1 MPAGS
6 PRATGG
12 SRSGREARAPAP
24 YAPVVSDLS
33 ARGERW
39 AVATPHV
46 AATEAAAH
54 AFESGG
60 NAIDAA
66 LAAAVT
72 LAVVYPHMCGV
83 GGDLFA
89 LVQRR
94 DGDVIAV
101 NSSGASPRGLDAE
114 SVRSEH
120 SRMPERGP
128 LAITVPGAVAGWEA
142 VHGQGGDLPW
152 PDAFAAA
159 IEHAR
164 AGVAVSRSLALTL
177 AEAGGLLENDPWLGA
192 LFLRDGAPL
201 GPGDSF
207 SNPALARTLEALAAG
222 GAGALYGGEIGRA
235 YAEGLR
241 RLGCPIAPEDLAAHR
256 AELLAP
262 LVGRYRDL
270 DVRVPP
276 PTSQGFVLLELLGAL
291 ERLGVDPDPLGPDAP
306 TVALASLVVAR
317 DRDLHLADPEHMRV
331 HPHALLDDGHLA
343 AICDQVRSGPLPRP
357 QPSAS
362 DTVGLVTADAEGLA
376 VSLIQSL
383 SWGLGAG
390 ILEPST
396 GILAQ
401 NRGSGFTL
409 DPGHPNALAPAKRPA
424 HTLMPVMA
432 HRAGRLA
439 AVSGTMGGAAHP
451 QINAWSLVRAFD
463 LGMDPASAVAAPRW
477 LVNGMDPEGPEPF
490 VLAEADVPDAVLD
503 ALRRAGF
510 RLDLVGAGD
519 EAVGH
524 AHLIRAIGA
533 FEGGTFEGGAF
544 EAGTDPRADGS
555 ARAG

>member
-1 MPAGS
+1 
-6 PRATGG
+6 
-12 SRSGREARAPAP
+12 
-24 YAPVVSDLS
+24 VSDLS
-33 ARGERW
+33 ASGTRW

-46 AATEAAAH
+46 AATEAAVR
-54 AFESGG
+54 AFETGG

-89 LVQRR
+89 LVRRR

-101 NSSGASPRGLDAE
+101 SSTGAAPSGLDAE
-114 SVRSEH
+114 AIRTEH
-120 SRMPERGP
+120 TSMPERGP
-128 LAITVPGAVAGWEA
+128 LAVTVPGAVAGWEA
-142 VHGQGGDLPW
+142 MHGQGGDLPW
-152 PDAFAAA
+152 SEAFSAG

-164 AGVAVSRSLALTL
+164 AGVPVSRSLARTL
-177 AEAGGLLENDPWLGA
+177 DEVGSLIVDDPGLRNV
-192 LFLRDGAPL
+192 FLRDGAPI
-201 GPGDSF
+201 GAGETF
-207 SNPALARTLEALAAG
+207 ANPALARTLETLAAD
-222 GAGALYGGEIGRA
+222 GARALYRGEIGRS
-235 YAEGLR
+235 YSEGLR
-241 RLGCPIAPEDLAAHR
+241 KLGCPMTPDDLAAHR

-291 ERLGVDPDPLGPDAP
+291 ERLGIDPDPLGPDAA
-306 TVALASLVVAR
+306 TIALAALVAAR

-343 AICDQVRSGPLPRP
+343 ALCDQIRSGSLPRTRP
-357 QPSAS
+357 APS
-362 DTVGLVTADAEGLA
+362 DTVGLVTADAHGLA

-383 SWGLGAG
+383 SWGMGAG

-396 GILAQ
+396 GIVAQ
-401 NRGSGFTL
+401 NRGSGFAL
-409 DPGHPNALAPAKRPA
+409 DPEHPNALAPGKRPA

-432 HRAGRLA
+432 HRGGRLA

-451 QINAWSLVRAFD
+451 QINAWSLIRAFD

-477 LVNGMDPEGPEPF
+477 LVNGMDVEGPEPF
-490 VLAEADVPDAVLD
+490 VLAEAGVADRVLE
-503 ALRRAGF
+503 ALRRTGF
-510 RLDLVGAGD
+510 RLDIVGAVD
-519 EAVGH
+519 ESVGH
-524 AHLIRAIGA
+524 AHLLRVNGA
-533 FEGGTFEGGAF
+533 FEVGS
-544 EAGTDPRADGS
+544 DPRADGS
-555 ARAG
+555 ARAM

>member
-1 MPAGS
+1 M
-6 PRATGG
+6 
-12 SRSGREARAPAP
+12 
-24 YAPVVSDLS
+24 
-33 ARGERW
+33 
-39 AVATPHV
+39 ATPHV
-46 AATEAAAH
+46 AATEAAAR

-94 DGDVIAV
+94 DADVIAV
-101 NSSGASPRGLDAE
+101 SSSGASPRGLDAE
-114 SVRSEH
+114 AIRAELAS
-120 SRMPERGP
+120 MPERGP
-128 LAITVPGAVAGWEA
+128 FAITVPGAVAGWEA

-152 PDAFAAA
+152 SEAFAVG

-164 AGVAVSRSLALTL
+164 AGVPVSRSLALTL
-177 AEAGGLLENDPWLGA
+177 AEAAPLLEDDAGLRNV
-192 LFLRDGAPL
+192 FLRDGAPIP
-201 GPGDSF
+201 PGEPF
-207 SNPALARTLEALAAG
+207 ANPALARTLEVLAAD
-222 GAGALYGGEIGRA
+222 GAGALYRGELGRA

-241 RLGCPIAPEDLAAHR
+241 RLGCPLAPEDLEAHR

-276 PTSQGFVLLELLGAL
+276 PTSQGFVLLELLGTL
-291 ERLGVDPDPLGPDAP
+291 ERLGVDPDPLGPDAA
-306 TVALASLVVAR
+306 TIALAALVAAR

-343 AICDQVRSGPLPRP
+343 ALCDQVRSGPLPRP
-357 QPSAS
+357 LPSPT
-362 DTVGLVTADAEGLA
+362 DTVGIVTADAQGLA

-396 GILAQ
+396 GIIAQ

-409 DPGHPNALAPAKRPA
+409 DSEHPNALAPGKRPA

-432 HRAGRLA
+432 HREGRLA

-451 QINAWSLVRAFD
+451 QINAWSLIRAFD

-477 LVNGMDPEGPEPF
+477 LVNGMDAEGPEPF
-490 VLAEADVPDAVLD
+490 VLAEADVPDGVLD
-503 ALRRAGF
+503 GLRRAGF
-510 RLDLVGAGD
+510 RLDLVGAAD
-519 EAVGH
+519 ESVGH
-524 AHLIRAIGA
+524 AHLIRLNEAL
-533 FEGGTFEGGAF
+533 